1 MEINRSRQTLGRGI
15 AGISSKKISRE
26 QCMLSVD
33 FETGEVEIETLGKN
47 PMASKKPGMS
57 VWEALD
63 SGKRRDLTSQD
74 KFMLFTPDAMLRE
87 GVEDETAFVFT
98 LKVSKNPLRQVFN
111 ADQTEPPYRRLPSSN
126 QEAAV
131 ALAALRLTRTRGG
144 LFFI

>member
-1 MEINRSRQTLGRGI
+1 
-15 AGISSKKISRE
+15 
-26 QCMLSVD
+26 MLSVD

-63 SGKRRDLTSQD
+63 GGKRRDLTSQD

-98 LKVSKNPLRQVFN
+98 LKGSK
-111 ADQTEPPYRRLPSSN
+111 PSASS
-126 QEAAV
+126 V
-131 ALAALRLTRTRGG
+131 
-144 LFFI
+144 